1 MEEELDF
8 EAYFANGHDILLD
21 LRLLLEGFEVE
32 GAEIGEVEGEIVEV
46 EVEERENGL
55 ESDVITPRSAKNL

>member
-21 LRLLLEGFEVE
+21 LRLLLEDFEVE

>member
-8 EAYFANGHDILLD
+8 EAYFANGHDMLLD

-32 GAEIGEVEGEIVEV
+32 GAEIEEGEGEMVEV
-46 EVEERENGL
+46 EDEERETGL
-55 ESDVITPRSAKNL
+55 ESDGITPRSAKNL